1 MEKFGTGIAV
11 VGTILFIVYIW
22 KVMGYV
28 YFKKGNIKKDFKM
41 LIVSLLV
48 VVGGITVGVY
58 GARNQR
64 APLSKRAVEIIET
77 MSLEET
83 TTEQK
88 AEVAANAYLKIND
101 EDWAKYGDKVKE
113 YYIAWQKVGR
123 SREDEKTIEME
134 FENVRKKL
142 N

>member
-11 VGTILFIVYIW
+11 VGTILFIVYVW

-48 VVGGITVGVY
+48 VAGGIAVGVY

-123 SREDEKTIEME
+123 SRVDEKTIETE
-134 FENVRKKL
+134 FENLRKKL